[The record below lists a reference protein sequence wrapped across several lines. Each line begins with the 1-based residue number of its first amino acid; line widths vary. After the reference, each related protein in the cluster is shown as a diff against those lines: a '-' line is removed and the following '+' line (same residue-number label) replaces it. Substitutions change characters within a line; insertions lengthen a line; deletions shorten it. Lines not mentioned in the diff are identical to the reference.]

1 MKAYELTSWD
11 KCELAN
17 NLAEQFADAEDLLEA
32 FPGIERISS
41 IEEEL
46 MTEYIAQNWKDILPR
61 IDEEELFWWL
71 EDKNAIERQ
80 NQWKDEQIEEEVELQ
95 EYYEEEYYW
104 DFITKMDQFR
114 YKDLAERWGHPPKWR
129 KS

>member
-1 MKAYELTSWD
+1 MKAYELTCWD